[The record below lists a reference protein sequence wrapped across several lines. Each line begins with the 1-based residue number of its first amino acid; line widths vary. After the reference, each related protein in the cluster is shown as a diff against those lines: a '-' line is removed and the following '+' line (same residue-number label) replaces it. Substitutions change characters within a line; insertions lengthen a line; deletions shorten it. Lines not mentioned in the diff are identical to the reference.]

1 MKLWKVCWLPDYLS
15 GNQHTFLLSLR
26 ANFELEAQNNRF

>member
-1 MKLWKVCWLPDYLS
+1 MKLWKVCWVPDYLS
-15 GNQHTFLLSLR
+15 GNQHTLLSLR